1 MAAALIFWAV
11 LGGLVGGFAKSV
23 LWYERANTW
32 LACVAVGVVGGIA
45 GGIARKFAG
54 PTDGFDLSS
63 MGLVIVAGAAL
74 LCVYSLFAQR
84 GQVAE
89 TAGGQRRAA

>member
-23 LWYERANTW
+23 VWYERAHTW
-32 LACVAVGVVGGIA
+32 LACVLFGAVGGIT
-45 GGIARKFAG
+45 GGVVRKFAG

-63 MGLVIVAGAAL
+63 MGLVILGAAAL

-84 GQVAE
+84 SRAAA
-89 TAGGQRRAA
+89 TAGHDRRAA

>member
-1 MAAALIFWAV
+1 MAAALFFWAV

-23 LWYERANTW
+23 AWYERAHTW
-32 LACVAVGVVGGIA
+32 LACVLFGVAGGIVGGIV
-45 GGIARKFAG
+45 RKFAS

-63 MGLVIVAGAAL
+63 MGLVIVGAAAL

-84 GQVAE
+84 GQGAA
-89 TAGGQRRAA
+89 TAGYERRAA